1 MTPLRRRV
9 LWSVTA
15 RNDLGAII
23 DWIAAE
29 NPSAA
34 RTALSHLHAAAERL
48 HAFPDQG
55 RIVPELR
62 RHGIE
67 LYRELIV
74 APWRIIYR
82 ADDQTAQVLAVFD
95 SRRDLEDLL
104 LERLTRPSSTQ

>member
-34 RTALSHLHAAAERL
+34 RTALSRLRAAAERL

-55 RIVPELR
+55 RVVPELR

-104 LERLTRPSSTQ
+104 LERLTRPLSTQ